1 MLEHCEHP
9 LSDVVGEGVEVL
21 VERHALRGHGVE
33 HRHADH
39 ASVQPAPDGVQN
51 LRWKTKWNSVNIV
64 VRGLPYMMSAVVGGG
79 GPQNDD
85 KRNKISFL

>member
-21 VERHALRGHGVE
+21 VERHALGGHGVE

-51 LRWKTKWNSVNIV
+51 LRWNTKWNSVNIGV
-64 VRGLPYMMSAVVGGG
+64 KGNTGLPAYSDTG
-79 GPQNDD
+79 
-85 KRNKISFL
+85 